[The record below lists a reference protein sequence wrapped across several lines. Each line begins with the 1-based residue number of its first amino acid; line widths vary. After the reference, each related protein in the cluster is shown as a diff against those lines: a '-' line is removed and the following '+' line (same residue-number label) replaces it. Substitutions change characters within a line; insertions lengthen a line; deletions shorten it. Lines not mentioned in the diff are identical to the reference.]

1 VKRPG
6 PIDLRGELL
15 RQLAEV
21 YFFEN
26 FKCVPLSFGALQRAQ
41 DGSFGMK
48 STQPPENAHMRRL
61 ICAACLLWAVVVQGA
76 EPPTDPIL
84 RIDAGMH
91 TGPIFHIAVD
101 ARSRWLVTASY
112 DKTARVWDLTTGR
125 LQNVIRPPIGT
136 NDEGR
141 LYGLAMS
148 PDGEVV
154 ALGGWTQFN
163 DGQPGLAPEG
173 EAILLFDRATGRM
186 LRRIEGLTG
195 VIYGLAYSPDGRY
208 LAATLAGTSGIRVFK
223 ADSGDLVAQDTDY
236 GADSYCA
243 DFSRDGRL
251 VTSSYDGYVRLY
263 RLDKSGLHLA
273 VKAPAPGGK
282 RPYGVRFS
290 PDGRLIAV
298 GFEDS
303 VSVSVLD
310 SGTLALR
317 YAPQSPGPKDADLTS
332 VVWSSDGQFLY
343 AAGSLGDRD
352 IEIIRQW
359 PQAGQAPPRD
369 ALAATNTVMDLK
381 PLPQGV
387 LVYASGNPDWGLLDA
402 NGQRQHFMAAP
413 TADLRDF
420 ASGFLVSHDG
430 RAVRFSFK
438 DRGTAPARF
447 DLDQGLGPDDTTSAS
462 LAAPRTSGPG
472 MSLAQWRNAT
482 PQLNGRPL
490 TLEPYEAS
498 HSVAITPDGQ
508 RVALG
513 ADFSV
518 YLFNGSGE
526 QLWRA
531 VAPAPAWAVNVSGDG
546 QTVVAALGDGTIRW
560 YDIRDGHEKLAFF
573 PHADRKRWVV
583 WTPSGYYQA
592 SPGGEDLIGWHLNHG
607 RAAAADFFPA
617 SRLRSKF
624 NRPDVIAHALGSPSE
639 AEALRLA
646 NAESGRRS
654 DATASSVQT
663 LLPPVVEIL
672 SPQDGSAVVKN
683 SVTVRYATRTPPD
696 APVTGLRA
704 RVNGQ
709 PISLPDTRGLAVV
722 GSDNAREIA
731 IPIHEQN
738 SEIQLFAEN
747 KNGVSTPALLRVA
760 WSGTPQASAQEGM
773 YKPKLYVLAVGV
785 AKYANPSFNLELP
798 AKDARDFANVLLK
811 QKGELYADVQ
821 VRLLTDADAAKDNVL
836 DGLDWL
842 QHQVTAR
849 DVGMMFLAGHGMN
862 DNTGK
867 YYFLPYNAD
876 PEKLLRTGVPQ
887 ADIRDTLSSLAG
899 KAVFFVDT
907 CHSGNAIGTAKTR
920 GLDNGVDAFVSD
932 LASAENGVVVFTAST
947 GRQFSLED
955 PAWGNG
961 AFTKAV
967 VEGLGG
973 KADFQK
979 SGRITLKGLDYY
991 VAERVKQL
999 TGGRQ
1004 SPVSIAPSGVS
1015 DFPIAVAGRP

>member
-1 VKRPG
+1 
-6 PIDLRGELL
+6 
-15 RQLAEV
+15 
-21 YFFEN
+21 
-26 FKCVPLSFGALQRAQ
+26 
-41 DGSFGMK
+41 
-48 STQPPENAHMRRL
+48 MRRL

-76 EPPTDPIL
+76 EPPIDPIL

-91 TGPIFHIAVD
+91 TGLIYRIAVD
-101 ARSRWLVTASY
+101 ARSRWLVTASH

-136 NDEGR
+136 NNEGR
-141 LYGLAMS
+141 LYGLAMA

-163 DGQPGLAPEG
+163 DGQSGLAPEG

-186 LRRIEGLTG
+186 LRRIEGMSG

-223 ADSGDLVAQDTDY
+223 ADSGDLVGQDTDY
-236 GADSYCA
+236 DADSYSV
-243 DFSRDGRL
+243 DFSHDGRL

-263 RLDKSGLHLA
+263 RLNKSGLHLA
-273 VKAPAPGGK
+273 VKAAAPGGK

-303 VSVSVLD
+303 VSVNVLD
-310 SGTLALR
+310 SVTLALR
-317 YAPQSPGPKDADLTS
+317 YAPQSPGPKDAGLTS
-332 VVWSSDGQFLY
+332 VVWSLDGLFLY
-343 AAGSLGDRD
+343 AAGFLESRD
-352 IEIIRQW
+352 IHIIRQW

-369 ALAATNTVMDLK
+369 ALAATNTVMDLQ
-381 PLPQGV
+381 PLPQGG
-387 LVYASGNPDWGLLDA
+387 LVYASGNPDWGVLDA
-402 NGQRQHFMAAP
+402 NGQRKHFIAAP

-420 ASGFLVSHDG
+420 TGGFLVSQDG
-430 RAVRFSFK
+430 RQVRFSFK
-438 DRGTAPARF
+438 DGGTVPARF
-447 DLDQGLGPDDTTSAS
+447 DLDQGLGPDDTTLAP

-472 MSLAQWRNAT
+472 ISLAHWRNDR
-482 PQLNGRPL
+482 PPELNGRPL
-490 TLEPYEAS
+490 TLELDETS
-498 HSVAITPDGQ
+498 RSTAITPDGQ

-513 ADFSV
+513 ANWSV
-518 YLFNGSGE
+518 YLFDRSGE
-526 QLWRA
+526 QIWRA
-531 VAPAPAWAVNVSGDG
+531 VAPGAAWAVNVSGDG
-546 QTVVAALGDGTIRW
+546 RSVVAALADGTIRW

-573 PHADRKRWVV
+573 PHADRKRWVA

-592 SPGGEDLIGWHLNHG
+592 SAGGEDLIGWHLNHG
-607 RAAAADFFPA
+607 PDAAADFFPA

-624 NRPDVIAHALGSPSE
+624 NRTDVIARALSSPSE

-654 DATASSVQT
+654 EAPSSGVQT

-672 SPQDGSAVVKN
+672 SPQDGSAVVKD
-683 SVTVRYATRTPPD
+683 SVTVRFATRTPPD

-704 RVNGQ
+704 RINGQ
-709 PISLPDTRGLAVV
+709 PVSLPDIRGLARVES
-722 GSDNAREIA
+722 GNAREIA

-747 KNGVSTPALLRVA
+747 KNGVSTPASLRVV
-760 WSGTPQASAQEGM
+760 WSSTTPAPAHEEV
-773 YKPKLYVLAVGV
+773 YKPNLYILAVGV
-785 AKYANPSFNLELP
+785 AKYANPSFNLNLP
-798 AKDARDFANVLLK
+798 SKDARDFASVLLK
-811 QKGELYADVQ
+811 QRSELYADVQ
-821 VRLLTDADAAKDNVL
+821 VRLLTDADATKDNVL

-867 YYFLPYNAD
+867 YYFMPYNAD
-876 PEKLLRTGVPQ
+876 PDKLLRTAVPQ
-887 ADIRDTLSSLAG
+887 TDIRDTLSSLAG

-920 GLDNGVDAFVSD
+920 GLDSDVNAFVSD

-991 VAERVKQL
+991 VAQRVKEL

-1015 DFPIAVAGRP
+1015 DFPIAFVARP

>member
-1 VKRPG
+1 
-6 PIDLRGELL
+6 
-15 RQLAEV
+15 
-21 YFFEN
+21 
-26 FKCVPLSFGALQRAQ
+26 
-41 DGSFGMK
+41 
-48 STQPPENAHMRRL
+48 MRRL
-61 ICAACLLWAVVVQGA
+61 ICSACLLWAVVVQGA

-91 TGPIFHIAVD
+91 TGPIYHIAVD
-101 ARSRWLVTASY
+101 ARSRWLVTASW
-112 DKTARVWDLTTGR
+112 DKTARVWDLSTGQ
-125 LQNVIRPPIGT
+125 LQNVIRPPIGA
-136 NDEGR
+136 NEEGR
-141 LYGLAMS
+141 LYGLSMS

-163 DGQPGLAPEG
+163 DGQDDLAPEG
-173 EAILLFDRATGRM
+173 QAILLFDRATGRL
-186 LRRIEGLTG
+186 LRRIDGLSG
-195 VIYGLAYSPDGRY
+195 VIFGLAYSPDGRY
-208 LAATLAGTSGIRVFK
+208 LAATLAGASGIRVFK
-223 ADSGDLVAQDTDY
+223 AGSGDLVGQDTDY
-236 GADSYCA
+236 GASSYSV

-251 VTSSYDGYVRLY
+251 VASSYDGYIRVY
-263 RLDKSGLHLA
+263 RLDKSGLHLT
-273 VKAPAPGGK
+273 VKAAAPGGK
-282 RPYGVRFS
+282 RPFGVRFS

-298 GFEDS
+298 GFADS
-303 VSVSVLD
+303 VSVNVLD
-310 SGTLALR
+310 AATLALQ
-317 YAPQSPGPKDADLTS
+317 YAPQSPGPNDADLTS
-332 VVWSSDGQFLY
+332 VVWSFDGQFLY
-343 AAGSLGDRD
+343 AAGSLSNQD
-352 IEIIRQW
+352 IRIIRQW
-359 PQAGQAPPRD
+359 PQAGKAPLRD
-369 ALAATNTVMDLK
+369 AFAATDTVMDLH
-381 PLPQGV
+381 PLPQGG
-387 LVYASGNPDWGLLDA
+387 LVYSSGQPSWGVLDA
-402 NGQRQHFMAAP
+402 NGQRKHFMAAP

-438 DRGTAPARF
+438 DGGTAPARF
-447 DLDQGLGPDDTTSAS
+447 DLDQGLGPDDTTLAP
-462 LAAPRTSGPG
+462 LAAPHTSGPG
-472 MSLAQWRNAT
+472 ISLAQWRNGGP
-482 PQLNGRPL
+482 PQLNGRSL
-490 TLEPYEAS
+490 TLGPTEIS
-498 HSVAITPDGQ
+498 RSVAITPDGQ
-508 RVALG
+508 RFALG

-526 QLWRA
+526 QIWRTD
-531 VAPAPAWAVNVSGDG
+531 APGAAWAVNVSGDG

-560 YDIRDGHEKLAFF
+560 YDIRDGREKLAFF
-573 PHADRKRWVV
+573 AHADRKRWVV

-607 RAAAADFFPA
+607 RDTAADFFPA

-624 NRPDVIAHALGSPSE
+624 NRPDIIVRALSSSSE

-654 DATASSVQT
+654 DATSSSVQT
-663 LLPPVVEIL
+663 LVPPVVEIL
-672 SPQDGSAVVKN
+672 SPQDGSAVVNN
-683 SVTVRYATRTPPD
+683 SVTVRYETRTPPD

-704 RVNGQ
+704 RINGQ
-709 PISLPDTRGLAVV
+709 PVSLPDIRGLARV
-722 GSDNAREIA
+722 GSDNAREVA

-747 KNGVSTPALLRVA
+747 KNGVSTPASLRVV
-760 WSGTPQASAQEGM
+760 WSDTTPAAAHEDM

-785 AKYANPSFNLELP
+785 AIYANPSFNLGLP

-821 VRLLTDADAAKDNVL
+821 VRLLTDADATKDNVL

-867 YYFLPYNAD
+867 YYFMPYNAD

-887 ADIRDTLSSLAG
+887 TDIRDTLSSLAG

-920 GLDNGVDAFVSD
+920 GLDNDVNAFVSD

-991 VAERVKQL
+991 VAERVKEL

-1004 SPVSIAPSGVS
+1004 SPMSIAPTGVP
-1015 DFPIAVAGRP
+1015 DFPIAVAGKP

>member
-1 VKRPG
+1 
-6 PIDLRGELL
+6 
-15 RQLAEV
+15 
-21 YFFEN
+21 
-26 FKCVPLSFGALQRAQ
+26 
-41 DGSFGMK
+41 
-48 STQPPENAHMRRL
+48 MRRL

-76 EPPTDPIL
+76 EPPIDPIL

-91 TGPIFHIAVD
+91 TGLIYRIAVD
-101 ARSRWLVTASY
+101 ARSRWLVTASH

-136 NDEGR
+136 NNEGR
-141 LYGLAMS
+141 LYGLAMA

-163 DGQPGLAPEG
+163 DGQSGLAPEG

-186 LRRIEGLTG
+186 LRRIEGMSG

-223 ADSGDLVAQDTDY
+223 PDSGDLVGQDTDY
-236 GADSYCA
+236 GADSYSV
-243 DFSRDGRL
+243 DFSHDGRL

-263 RLDKSGLHLA
+263 RLNKSGLHLA
-273 VKAPAPGGK
+273 VKAAAPGGK

-303 VSVSVLD
+303 VSVNVLD
-310 SGTLALR
+310 SVTLALR
-317 YAPQSPGPKDADLTS
+317 YAPQSPGTKDAGLTS
-332 VVWSSDGQFLY
+332 VVWSLDGLFLY
-343 AAGSLGDRD
+343 AAGFLESRD
-352 IEIIRQW
+352 IHIIRQW

-369 ALAATNTVMDLK
+369 ALAATNTVMDLQ
-381 PLPQGV
+381 PLPQGG
-387 LVYASGNPDWGLLDA
+387 LVYASGNPDWGVLDA
-402 NGQRQHFMAAP
+402 NGQRKHFIAAP

-420 ASGFLVSHDG
+420 TGGFLVSQDG
-430 RAVRFSFK
+430 RQVRFSFK
-438 DRGTAPARF
+438 DGGTVPARF
-447 DLDQGLGPDDTTSAS
+447 DLDQGLGPDDTTLAP

-472 MSLAQWRNAT
+472 ISLAHWRNDR
-482 PQLNGRPL
+482 PPELNGRPL
-490 TLEPYEAS
+490 TLELDETSRSA
-498 HSVAITPDGQ
+498 AITPDGQ

-513 ADFSV
+513 ANWSV
-518 YLFNGSGE
+518 YLFDRSGE
-526 QLWRA
+526 QIWRA
-531 VAPAPAWAVNVSGDG
+531 VAPGAAWAVNVSGDG
-546 QTVVAALGDGTIRW
+546 RSVVAALADGTIRW

-573 PHADRKRWVV
+573 PHADRKRWVA

-592 SPGGEDLIGWHLNHG
+592 SAGGEDLIGWHLNHG
-607 RAAAADFFPA
+607 PDAAADFFPA

-624 NRPDVIAHALGSPSE
+624 NRTDVIARALSSPSE

-654 DATASSVQT
+654 EAPSSGVQT

-672 SPQDGSAVVKN
+672 SPQDGSAVVKD
-683 SVTVRYATRTPPD
+683 SVTVRFATRTPPD

-704 RVNGQ
+704 RINGQ
-709 PISLPDTRGLAVV
+709 PVSLPDIRGLARVES
-722 GSDNAREIA
+722 GNAREIA

-747 KNGVSTPALLRVA
+747 KNGVSTPASLRVV
-760 WSGTPQASAQEGM
+760 WSSTTPAPAHEEM
-773 YKPKLYVLAVGV
+773 YKPNLYILAVGV
-785 AKYANPSFNLELP
+785 AKYANPSFNLNLP
-798 AKDARDFANVLLK
+798 SKDARDFASVLLK
-811 QKGELYADVQ
+811 QRSELYADVQ
-821 VRLLTDADAAKDNVL
+821 VRLLTDADATKDNVL

-867 YYFLPYNAD
+867 YYFMPYNAD

-887 ADIRDTLSSLAG
+887 TDIRDTLSSLAG

-920 GLDNGVDAFVSD
+920 GLDSDVNAFVSD

-991 VAERVKQL
+991 VAQRVKEL

-1015 DFPIAVAGRP
+1015 DFPIAFVARP

>member
-1 VKRPG
+1 
-6 PIDLRGELL
+6 
-15 RQLAEV
+15 
-21 YFFEN
+21 
-26 FKCVPLSFGALQRAQ
+26 
-41 DGSFGMK
+41 
-48 STQPPENAHMRRL
+48 MRRL
-61 ICAACLLWAVVVQGA
+61 ICAACLLWAVVGLGA

-91 TGPIFHIAVD
+91 TGLIFRIAVD
-101 ARSRWLVTASY
+101 ARSRWLVTASH
-112 DKTARVWDLTTGR
+112 DKTARVWDLATGR

-136 NDEGR
+136 NEEGK

-148 PDGEVV
+148 PDGAQV

-163 DGQPGLAPEG
+163 DGQSGLAPEG
-173 EAILLFDRATGRM
+173 EAILVFDRATGRM
-186 LRRIEGLTG
+186 LKRIEGLTG
-195 VIYGLAYSPDGRY
+195 VIYGLAFSPDGRY
-208 LAATLAGTSGIRVFK
+208 LAATLAETSGIRVFK
-223 ADSGDLVAQDTDY
+223 SDSGDLVGQDTDY
-236 GADSYCA
+236 GADSYGV

-251 VTSSYDGYVRLY
+251 VTSSWDGYARLY

-273 VKAPAPGGK
+273 VKQAAPGGK

-298 GFEDS
+298 GFQDS
-303 VSVSVLD
+303 VSVNVLD
-310 SGTLALR
+310 SVDLSLR
-317 YAPQSPGPKDADLTS
+317 YAPQSSGPQHAGLTS
-332 VVWSSDGQFLY
+332 VVWSFDGQFLY
-343 AAGSLGDRD
+343 AAGSLQGRD
-352 IEIIRQW
+352 IHIIRQW

-369 ALAATNTVMDLK
+369 ALAATNTVMDLQ

-387 LVYASGNPDWGLLDA
+387 LVYASGNPDWGVLDA
-402 NGQRQHFMAAP
+402 NGQRKHFMGAP

-420 ASGFLVSHDG
+420 ASGFLVSQDG
-430 RAVRFSFK
+430 RQVRFSFK

-447 DLDQGLGPDDTTSAS
+447 DLDQGLGPDDTTLAP

-472 MSLAQWRNAT
+472 ITLARWRNDR
-482 PQLNGRPL
+482 PPELNGRPL
-490 TLEPYEAS
+490 RLEPDETS
-498 HSVAITPDGQ
+498 LSVAITPDDQ
-508 RVALG
+508 RFALG
-513 ADFSV
+513 ADWSV
-518 YLFNGSGE
+518 YLFNRSGE
-526 QLWRA
+526 QIWRA
-531 VAPAPAWAVNVSGDG
+531 VAPGAAWAVNVSGDG
-546 QTVVAALGDGTIRW
+546 HSVVAALADGTIRW

-607 RAAAADFFPA
+607 RDAAADFFPA

-624 NRPDVIAHALGSPSE
+624 NRADVVAHALNSPSE

-654 DATASSVQT
+654 DAKSSSVQT

-672 SPQDGSAVVKN
+672 SPQDGSALVTN
-683 SVTVRYATRTPPD
+683 SVTVRYATRTPSD

-709 PISLPDTRGLAVV
+709 PVGLPDIRGLAPV
-722 GSDNAREIA
+722 GSGNSREVA

-747 KNGVSTPALLRVA
+747 KNGVSTPASLRVVL
-760 WSGTPQASAQEGM
+760 SGTTPAPAQGDM
-773 YKPKLYVLAVGV
+773 YKPKLYVLTIGV
-785 AKYANPSFNLELP
+785 AKYANPSFNLDLP
-798 AKDARDFANVLLK
+798 AKDAHDFANVLLR

-821 VRLLTDADAAKDNVL
+821 VRLLTDADATKDNVL
-836 DGLDWL
+836 DGLEWL

-867 YYFLPYNAD
+867 YYFMPYNAD
-876 PEKLLRTGVPQ
+876 PDKLLRTGVPQ
-887 ADIRDTLSSLAG
+887 TDIRDTLSSLAG

-907 CHSGNAIGTAKTR
+907 CHSGNALGTAKTR
-920 GLDNGVDAFVSD
+920 GVDNDVNAFVSE

-947 GRQFSLED
+947 GRQSSLED

-979 SGRITLKGLDYY
+979 SGRITLKGLDFY
-991 VAERVKQL
+991 VAERVKEL

-1004 SPVSIAPSGVS
+1004 SPVSIAPNGVP
-1015 DFPIAVAGRP
+1015 DFPIALAGKP

>member
-1 VKRPG
+1 
-6 PIDLRGELL
+6 
-15 RQLAEV
+15 
-21 YFFEN
+21 
-26 FKCVPLSFGALQRAQ
+26 
-41 DGSFGMK
+41 
-48 STQPPENAHMRRL
+48 MRRL
-61 ICAACLLWAVVVQGA
+61 VCAACLLWAVVAEGA
-76 EPPTDPIL
+76 EPPGDPIL

-91 TGPIFHIAVD
+91 TGPIYHIAVD
-101 ARSRWLVTASY
+101 ARSRWLVTASH
-112 DKTARVWDLTTGR
+112 DKTARVWDLATGR
-125 LQNVIRPPIGT
+125 LLNVIRPPIGT
-136 NDEGR
+136 NDEGK

-186 LRRIEGLTG
+186 RRRIDGLSG

-208 LAATLAGTSGIRVFK
+208 LAATLAGNNGIRVFK
-223 ADSGDLVAQDTDY
+223 SESGELAAQDADY
-236 GADSYCA
+236 GSDSYCA

-251 VTSSYDGYVRLY
+251 VTSSSDGFVRLY
-263 RLDKSGLHLA
+263 RLDKSGLHLLA
-273 VKAPAPGGK
+273 KAEAPGGK
-282 RPYGVRFS
+282 EPFGVRFS
-290 PDGRLIAV
+290 PDGRSIAV
-298 GFEDS
+298 GFQDS

-310 SGTLALR
+310 SVTLGLR
-317 YAPQSPGPKDADLTS
+317 YAPQSPGPRDLDLTS
-332 VVWSSDGQFLY
+332 VVWSTDGQFLY
-343 AAGSLGDRD
+343 AAGSLQAQD
-352 IEIIRQW
+352 IHIIRQW

-369 ALAATNTVMDLK
+369 ALAATNTIMDLQ
-381 PLPQGV
+381 PLPQGA
-387 LVYASGNPDWGLLDA
+387 LVYASGNPDWGVLDA
-402 NGQRQHFMAAP
+402 NGQRKYFIGAP

-420 ASGFLVSHDG
+420 ANGFLVSHDG
-430 RAVRFSFK
+430 RTVRFSFK

-447 DLDQGLGPDDTTSAS
+447 DLDQGLGADDTAAAT
-462 LAAPRTSGPG
+462 LAAPRTSAPEI
-472 MSLAQWRNAT
+472 SLANWRNGAI

-490 TLEPYEAS
+490 TLLPNEAS
-498 HSVAITPDGQ
+498 FSAAITPDAQ
-508 RVALG
+508 KFAVG
-513 ADFSV
+513 ADWSV
-518 YLFNGSGE
+518 YLFDRSGE
-526 QLWRA
+526 PIWRA
-531 VAPAPAWAVNVSGDG
+531 VAAAAAWDVNVSGDG
-546 QTVVAALGDGTIRW
+546 QSVVAALGDGTIRW

-592 SPGGEDLIGWHLNHG
+592 SPGGEDLIGWHLNHA
-607 RAAAADFFPA
+607 RNAAADFFPA

-624 NRPDVIAHALGSPSE
+624 NRPDVVARALSSPSE

-646 NAESGRRS
+646 NADSGRRP
-654 DATASSVQT
+654 DVISSSIQA

-672 SPQDGSAVVKN
+672 SPQDGAVVANN
-683 SVTVRYATRTPPD
+683 SVTIGFATRTPPD

-709 PISLPDTRGLAVV
+709 PISTPDIRGLARVDT
-722 GSDNAREIA
+722 GNAREIA
-731 IPIHEQN
+731 IPVSEQN

-747 KNGVSTPALLRVA
+747 KNGVSTPAILRIVR
-760 WSGTPQASAQEGM
+760 SGATPAPAPDM

-785 AKYANPSFNLELP
+785 AKYANASFNLGLP
-798 AKDARDFANVLLK
+798 SKDAHDFVDVLMK
-811 QKGELYADVQ
+811 QKGGLYADVQ
-821 VRLLTDADAAKDNVL
+821 VRLLTDAEATKDNIL
-836 DGLDWL
+836 DGLEWL

-849 DVGMMFLAGHGMN
+849 DVGMMFLAGHGTN

-867 YYFLPYNAD
+867 YYFMPYNAD

-887 ADIRDTLSSLAG
+887 ADIRDTLGSLAG

-907 CHSGNAIGTAKTR
+907 CHSGNAIGTSKTR
-920 GLDNGVDAFVSD
+920 GLDSDINALVSD
-932 LASAENGVVVFTAST
+932 LSSAENSVVVFTAST

-973 KADFQK
+973 KADYQK

-991 VAERVKQL
+991 VAERVKEL

-1015 DFPIAVAGRP
+1015 DFPLAVVARQ